1 MANEKGELFRK
12 EALEQVSSP
21 EQLDQLIQL
30 VHLKAWL
37 PLAAIGALVMIGL
50 GWGIFGRIPTY
61 VEAKGLLLTVEPAA
75 QPAAQPPEQP
85 PEQPAAQPPEQPVPS
100 PELSLS
106 ELPPVPVPPIPG
118 QPAPPSSPVAQSER
132 PKLLSISYFPIA
144 AGGKIQPGATA
155 LVIPTTANIQETGAL
170 KATIT
175 KISPTPVT
183 EATLL
188 NRIQG
193 NQELANLVYTPAAIE
208 VTAQLQPDQTTPTG
222 YAWTV
227 GSGSA
232 IPLMTQTPTTVRI
245 QLSEQAP
252 IALLLPML
260 RKE

>member
-37 PLAAIGALVMIGL
+37 PLAAIGALVAIGL
-50 GWGIFGRIPTY
+50 GWGIFGRIPIY
-61 VEAKGLLLTVEPAA
+61 VEAKGLLLAVPE
-75 QPAAQPPEQP
+75 PAAQPPEQP
-85 PEQPAAQPPEQPVPS
+85 PEQPVPAPS

-106 ELPPVPVPPIPG
+106 ELPPVPVPSIPG
-118 QPAPPSSPVAQSER
+118 QPAPQPGPSTTSQSER

-144 AGGKIQPGATA
+144 AGGKIRPGATA

-227 GSGSA
+227 GSGSNL
-232 IPLMTQTPTTVRI
+232 PLMTQTPTTIRI